1 MCECRACLGRR
12 QVLVKAL
19 VVGATFV
26 AMAAARA
33 APATSAAPAASEPVL
48 AESAVTTEALLEA
61 LDTPRTRQWKPGQR
75 PVQSRASLLITFV
88 SGSAELTDSAKRT
101 LETLAQALKHPR
113 LTSSRFV
120 IEGHADR
127 RGLADA
133 NLRLSA
139 GRARS
144 VRDYLVQSQ
153 GVDAARLAAVGKGD
167 RQPLNR
173 GVIDAPENRRVTVV
187 AQPQP
192 R

>member
-19 VVGATFV
+19 VVGVTF
-26 AMAAARA
+26 AAWPALSPAQA
-33 APATSAAPAASEPVL
+33 APAAKPASEPVL

-88 SGSAELTDSAKRT
+88 SGSTALTDSAKGT
-101 LETLAQALKHPR
+101 LDTLGQALKHPR
-113 LTSSRFV
+113 LSNSRFV

-127 RGLADA
+127 RGQADA

-139 GRARS
+139 GRADS
-144 VRDYLVQSQ
+144 VRDYLVQAQ